1 MSYSANNQT
10 MTRYS
15 GLLVHYLLED
25 DGSVYVYMVN
35 NLYTD
40 PNYVGYI
47 TQRAK
52 SPTPKAVEKR
62 LNTNK
67 VVVFTDYNYL
77 QNPFDSVVRYV
88 RTILFEESHPLY
100 NLFLIDNI
108 NTEAVKSIVGT
119 FLTDYY
125 NHE

>member
-25 DGSVYVYMVN
+25 DGSVYVYMVI

-40 PNYVGYI
+40 PTYVGYI

-52 SPTPKAVEKR
+52 SPTPKETEKR
-62 LNTNK
+62 LNANR
-67 VVVFTDYNYL
+67 VVVFDEYSSL
-77 QNPFDSVVRYV
+77 QNPHDSVVRYY